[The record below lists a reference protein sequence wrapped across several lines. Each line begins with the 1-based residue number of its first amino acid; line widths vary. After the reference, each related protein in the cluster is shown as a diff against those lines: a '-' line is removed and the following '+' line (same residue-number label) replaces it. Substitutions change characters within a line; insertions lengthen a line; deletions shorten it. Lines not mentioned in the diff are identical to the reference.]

1 MPCSLVPSHRRRA
14 QDLSRYRT
22 HFAQAFVIRGGIVL
36 KHKTSRELY
45 DYWDRIRGGDP
56 APRRSDI
63 EPGDIRSILADTFI
77 LEAED
82 RTTSLIR
89 LAGTRMCAL
98 YGREIKGQGFFDF
111 WSDDDRPAIATLATA
126 VTEDEVV
133 WTHGADRHLG
143 GTPNIPGA
151 IAMAKALDFLR
162 DVGLDAIRHH
172 EIELTRIAL
181 NELRA
186 MDGVEVY
193 GPADPDARLG
203 VVSFNIDGVH
213 HDLAAAILNNEAA
226 IATRN
231 GCFCAHP
238 YLHRL
243 LRMGDVSELVATLK
257 SGKDAE
263 LPCAVRVS
271 IGIFNTPEEVE
282 YLLRWV
288 RRIRDRQ
295 WAGHYDLDKRDYCK
309 PVFFEFQGVR
319 GQSGSSGKETS
330 RV

>member
-126 VTEDEVV
+126 VTEDGAGAVISANLFSSRQRPAHCEFLLLPLR
-133 WTHGADRHLG
+133 HG
-143 GTPNIPGA
+143 
-151 IAMAKALDFLR
+151 
-162 DVGLDAIRHH
+162 
-172 EIELTRIAL
+172 
-181 NELRA
+181 
-186 MDGVEVY
+186 
-193 GPADPDARLG
+193 GPAYDRVLGSCAAFERPFWFGSEPIIRQRIVSMRLIWPDSRPHFMRPFDRRSPPPPH
-203 VVSFNIDGVH
+203 VDGP
-213 HDLAAAILNNEAA
+213 
-226 IATRN
+226 
-231 GCFCAHP
+231 G
-238 YLHRL
+238 
-243 LRMGDVSELVATLK
+243 LRRRGHLFVLDG
-257 SGKDAE
+257 GK
-263 LPCAVRVS
+263 P
-271 IGIFNTPEEVE
+271 
-282 YLLRWV
+282 
-288 RRIRDRQ
+288 
-295 WAGHYDLDKRDYCK
+295 
-309 PVFFEFQGVR
+309 
-319 GQSGSSGKETS
+319 
-330 RV
+330 